1 MAPPAFIMQE
11 AQIGIYLC
19 QFIFFFFFMQE
30 LDFVGTSFNSC
41 RRMGIVIGETGRKL
55 RITSRSSDVHW
66 PSEEQSP
73 YLAGE
78 LSIKIAAAA
87 TLWGRPNLE
96 DLHTIGRGRG
106 GLI

>member
-19 QFIFFFFFMQE
+19 QFIYLIFFMQE

-41 RRMGIVIGETGRKL
+41 RRMGIIIGETGRKL

-87 TLWGRPNLE
+87 T
-96 DLHTIGRGRG
+96 
-106 GLI
+106 